1 MMNIKKYAE
10 IYIAADINPIPIG
23 TGKIPAL
30 KSGHTYLSEK
40 HNDLSVFDNV
50 TKIALACGIVSD
62 NLLCIDFDQKNG
74 NDVSPI
80 FNQFIES
87 QYFKL
92 IEDNCAVIKTP
103 SGGYHIIIKT
113 EHPINTFKIANFA
126 DGTTMI
132 ETRGSGAYFVT
143 YPSDGYIYIRGLAI
157 ENIEKTDAGTVTELI
172 NYARSF
178 SRVQILESAT
188 NKGVWGENWDK
199 NKPDGKYNKECADE
213 AKTLLYDNGW
223 NYIETR
229 RDGVEY
235 WTRPGKSVEDGISA
249 TWGKYFNCFYVF
261 TSSVK
266 EFNSNKAYSPF
277 DIYTQYKH
285 SGNWKEAKDEL
296 RRRFGMDTSEIINYE
311 EERKQIDFPI
321 EIFPNFLRNYIM
333 EAKRTLQFTPDYFA
347 VSIMSA
353 IASVNGNKYKLRVKN
368 GWDAQS
374 TFWFAIVG
382 EPGVMKTHP
391 LTTALKPIR
400 KIDDKSYDRY
410 QHELYEYNSMDVKD
424 KKSFPKPFF
433 RQILVQD
440 STLEALHKMHVLN
453 PRGILMYK
461 DELIG
466 FMQDMNKYRNG
477 SDEAFW
483 LESFNNGSITINRAG
498 ADTMKLN
505 NICINLIGTIQPD
518 VLSDVVSKQGENG
531 LIDRFLF
538 TESQSK
544 INRFSLESIDEDYNS
559 WYNKLMQDI
568 HNEFTYFKDTDT
580 VFLKLDGEHI
590 QYMQK
595 VDEKL
600 CKIQEDDEMSHM
612 RNYVNKLKTYY
623 PRFVLLCALLQKF
636 DDLGDVKIDLNC
648 MENAE
653 KLCDY
658 FLNSALNVFND
669 TSNKSEIVEISSKI
683 KGLGKTEK
691 VIELNKKGIKN
702 ADIARQLKV
711 SRSYVTQVLSRKG
724 VK

>member
-1 MMNIKKYAE
+1 MNIKKYAE
-10 IYIAADINPIPIG
+10 IYLAADLNPIPIG
-23 TGKIPAL
+23 AGKIPAL

-40 HNDLSVFDNV
+40 HNDLSVFNGV
-50 TKIALACGIVSD
+50 AKIAIACGNVSD

-74 NDVSPI
+74 NDVVPI
-80 FNQFIES
+80 FNQFLES
-87 QYFKL
+87 KYFKN
-92 IEDNCAVIKTP
+92 IEDNASIIKTP
-103 SGGYHIIIKT
+103 SGGFHIIIKT
-113 EHPINTFKIANFA
+113 EEAINTIKLANFA
-126 DGTTMI
+126 DGSTMI
-132 ETRGSGAYFVT
+132 ETRGNGAYFLT
-143 YPSDGYIYIRGLAI
+143 YPSDGYIYLRGLAI
-157 ENIEKTDAGTVTELI
+157 ENLEKIDSKTVYDLI
-172 NYARSF
+172 NYAKSF
-178 SRVQILESAT
+178 SRDQIIESLS
-188 NKGVWGENWDK
+188 NKGLWAENWDET
-199 NKPDGKYNKECADE
+199 KPDGKYNKEFADE
-213 AKTLLYDNGW
+213 AKTLLFENGW

-235 WTRPGKSVEDGISA
+235 WTRPGKSVDDGISA

-285 SGNWKEAKDEL
+285 SGNWKEAKDDL
-296 RRRFGMDTSEIINYE
+296 RRRFGMDESVIINIE

-321 EIFPNFLRNYIM
+321 EIFPSFLQNYIM
-333 EAKRTLQFTPDYFA
+333 EAKGTLQFTPDYFA

-374 TFWFAIVG
+374 IFWFAIVG

-400 KIDDKSYDRY
+400 RIDDKSFDIY
-410 QHELYEYNSMDVKD
+410 QNELYHYNSMDPKD
-424 KKSFPKPFF
+424 RKGYPKPFF
-433 RQILVQD
+433 KQILVQD

-498 ADTMKLN
+498 SDTMKLD

-518 VLSDVVSKQGENG
+518 VLSNVVSKQGENG

-544 INRFSLESIDEDYNS
+544 INRFSLESIDDDYNA
-559 WYNKLMQDI
+559 WYNKLMQEI
-568 HNEFTYFKDTDT
+568 HNEFAYYKESDTIY
-580 VFLKLDGEHI
+580 LKLDSEHI
-590 QYMQK
+590 LYMQK

-623 PRFVLLCALLQKF
+623 PRFVLMCALLQKF
-636 DDLGDVKIDLNC
+636 DDYSDVKIDLKC

-669 TSNKSEIVEISSKI
+669 TSNKSELIEISSKI
-683 KGLGKTEK
+683 KGIGKAEK
-691 VIELNKKGIKN
+691 VILLNKKGIKN
-702 ADIARQLKV
+702 ADIAKELKV
-711 SRSYVTQVLSRKG
+711 SRSYVTQVLSK
-724 VK
+724 KNQK